1 MHTLT
6 PLQFD
11 VLRWLAVG
19 HEGPLPGSP
28 DAHDALS
35 DRGYI
40 ALIHEGHYR
49 ITSKGRT
56 ALHSDPRW
64 RELKW
69 RLLHDLQGKID

>member
-6 PLQFD
+6 ALQFD

-19 HEGPLPGSP
+19 NVGPLPGSP

-35 DRGYI
+35 DRGCI
-40 ALIHEGHYR
+40 ALIREGHYR

-56 ALHSDPRW
+56 VLHSDPRW
-64 RELKW
+64 RELKR
-69 RLLHDLQGKID
+69 RLLYDLKREVD